1 MKAVFV
7 DTCHFIA
14 TLSPRDQWHSRAVEL
29 ERQLDDFE
37 FVTTDFVILELLNY
51 FCGFPIEAKAGVV
64 KTVQQLLVDPEI
76 DVLAC
81 THEVLLAGLSLYEAR
96 LDKGYSLT
104 DCVSMNAMRE
114 HGISH
119 VLTHDGILRRKG
131 LRFSCNEGP
140 PSSAPILCS

>member
-1 MKAVFV
+1 VKAVFV

-81 THEVLLAGLSLYEAR
+81 THEILLAGLSLYEAR

-119 VLTHDGILRRKG
+119 VLTHDRNFAQEGFEIL
-131 LRFSCNEGP
+131 L
-140 PSSAPILCS
+140 

>member
-1 MKAVFV
+1 MA
-7 DTCHFIA
+7 
-14 TLSPRDQWHSRAVEL
+14 
-29 ERQLDDFE
+29 
-37 FVTTDFVILELLNY
+37 
-51 FCGFPIEAKAGVV
+51 FPIEAKAGVV

-119 VLTHDGILRRKG
+119 VLTHDRNFAQEGFEIL
-131 LRFSCNEGP
+131 L
-140 PSSAPILCS
+140 